1 MSVQCNFIRSRALVF
16 CLLSYRFSGNKG
28 DPSFSFSRNRWT
40 NNYSLLI
47 PVTSPELKFC
57 RLEGLQRAMNQSPTW
72 RKNPLCVTP
81 LIEHGILISPLAS
94 MVADHVSSET
104 NITWSPPAS
113 VSQDV
118 TVSLLAYCSTSSGSQ
133 GGTDRM
139 FSSLVSLQCILIPRS
154 DAVLERGSWYRPLAH
169 LKGVSGFLLFW
180 IKIQVSQRSLSGSL
194 PSGPAPS
201 LSHRPLSLCCLPSVL
216 LEDFHSCAR
225 CMWRVSSYCWERVL
239 HLVSYVTASRSQH
252 RGCFLQEAF
261 LHHPSLD

>member
-1 MSVQCNFIRSRALVF
+1 MFLEIQKCLCLPELQAEWQSLYPVKGKGSWVAWRNSWYPGPSHAFGGHVVLQGSGERNACSMQLAPSFLWVSDMSVQCNFIRSRALVF

-57 RLEGLQRAMNQSPTW
+57 RLEGLLRAVNQSPTW

-139 FSSLVSLQCILIPRS
+139 FSSLSPFSAFSYHVRM
-154 DAVLERGSWYRPLAH
+154 
-169 LKGVSGFLLFW
+169 LFW
-180 IKIQVSQRSLSGSL
+180 NVDLGIGHL
-194 PSGPAPS
+194 P
-201 LSHRPLSLCCLPSVL
+201 
-216 LEDFHSCAR
+216 
-225 CMWRVSSYCWERVL
+225 
-239 HLVSYVTASRSQH
+239 T
-252 RGCFLQEAF
+252 
-261 LHHPSLD
+261 